1 MPIRNFITDKSLEMG
16 FVPYLIYDD
25 ILDSFYY
32 NKKLLE
38 EGKNNTINLKV
49 YENYKIINKTSTID
63 DLSTDSSKIGEN
75 SLDLEEILLRLKLN

>member
-1 MPIRNFITDKSLEMG
+1 LMTDKLLEMG

-63 DLSTDSSKIGEN
+63 DLSTDSSKIEEN
-75 SLDLEEILLRLKLN
+75 TLDLEEILLRLKLN